1 MAEVTLKQC
10 RYFRAVAQKGG
21 IAPAAQLVGIS
32 QPAVAQAISKLED
45 QTGLVLFRRLHAR
58 GMELTAQGTEF
69 LRYAEQLLVY
79 ANQMDVAVADIA
91 AHRMGTLRLGCFQ
104 SIAPFYLAR
113 ILREYPIDNP
123 GVVLDVHERLQEDLL
138 IALGRNEI
146 DLAILY
152 DLGIDDNRFHIWPL
166 ATAYPY
172 LIVPPGHRLATQ
184 KSVSICEIDG
194 EDFVLFDAPRSREYF
209 LGVFAR
215 FDIAPN
221 IAFRSSSIESVR
233 CNVANGLGV
242 SLLSM
247 KPAENTTYEG
257 GQVVP
262 IKLDEELPP
271 THIVIASHVEAPQNS
286 LVGPFATFCQDLFG
300 NSPSKLA
307 GAKQTVEE

>member
-1 MAEVTLKQC
+1 MFTNACKKTCSLLWAGT
-10 RYFRAVAQKGG
+10 RLIWRSSMTWA
-21 IAPAAQLVGIS
+21 LMT
-32 QPAVAQAISKLED
+32 
-45 QTGLVLFRRLHAR
+45 TG
-58 GMELTAQGTEF
+58 
-69 LRYAEQLLVY
+69 
-79 ANQMDVAVADIA
+79 
-91 AHRMGTLRLGCFQ
+91 
-104 SIAPFYLAR
+104 
-113 ILREYPIDNP
+113 
-123 GVVLDVHERLQEDLL
+123 
-138 IALGRNEI
+138 
-146 DLAILY
+146 
-152 DLGIDDNRFHIWPL
+152 FHIWPL

-247 KPAENTTYEG
+247 KPAENATYEG

-271 THIVIASHVEAPQNS
+271 THIVIASHVGSPAE
-286 LVGPFATFCQDLFG
+286 LFG
-300 NSPSKLA
+300 WSVRDLLSGFVWGTRQANWLARSRLLKSEPATSVVPTPS
-307 GAKQTVEE
+307 